1 MKNAKRSITVKVLI
15 GYLLVAALAAVAVL
29 FIYTQVVKFSTLTKS
44 NSLNDQKLLL
54 VSKIAADLYET
65 ENTGR
70 QFIQSGDR
78 IDLNRYSAHIDSIE
92 IKIDS
97 LSKTYTDRVMKA
109 ELDSITTLLSKK
121 SKNLEEL
128 LKLRSQD
135 GNTSYYAQVIKELQK
150 MDPSFGESDYDK
162 RFSNLEPHQRRVLVQ
177 LLEFSKDKD
186 PEQLS
191 SISSDSLLVSVKK
204 VLSELEQE
212 NQKFRDIIN
221 KKENE
226 LLDNDI
232 VLNEQL
238 RKLLTAIEL
247 EERQISLSRVEN
259 SQILL
264 AQVSRIIIMGGIAS
278 ILIILLFLF
287 LIIRDVSKGQRYR
300 VKLEEAKLFTEAL
313 MQRREQFINTITHD
327 LRSPLNTVIGYTEL
341 MKKSGLNTKQ
351 EHYLGHLKKSSEFIL
366 HLVNDLLDLSKLEA
380 GKMGIEKLP
389 FNPKNLL
396 EETLYNTI
404 PENDKKGLKLS
415 VIAPEDTD
423 CTVLSDPFRL
433 KQILSNLIT
442 NAYKFTETGGI
453 TASISMKREIEDIY
467 ILTISIKDTGIGI
480 SKLKQEEIFEEFSQ
494 EHNQI
499 EKKFGGTG
507 LGLAIAK
514 KIADLLKGSVKL
526 KSETGKGSEFTVHIP
541 VVKLTEKVEIPHETE
556 ITDFDLSGKN
566 ILVVDDE
573 ASQLA
578 LARELIKSVGM
589 NCDTASN
596 GEEAFTKLE
605 HKTYHL
611 IVTDIQMPKM
621 DGFNFMKAIKNDDN
635 FSKIPVIA
643 VSGRTNVTASTYL
656 KAGFSGNLLKPY
668 RPGDLLLKIGEILK
682 VNLENNTH
690 HARTYASNSK
700 GYSLD
705 EILLFAG
712 ADQKALDTIL
722 NAFINSNKI
731 NLKEI
736 GYAQTRNDIERAAQ
750 IAHRMLPMFRQL
762 KAGKIIS
769 KLEQLEDKEYGIL
782 PEDEISCLLQEIEVL
797 LTDLQKEIK
806 A

>member
-1 MKNAKRSITVKVLI
+1 M
-15 GYLLVAALAAVAVL
+15 
-29 FIYTQVVKFSTLTKS
+29 
-44 NSLNDQKLLL
+44 
-54 VSKIAADLYET
+54 
-65 ENTGR
+65 
-70 QFIQSGDR
+70 
-78 IDLNRYSAHIDSIE
+78 
-92 IKIDS
+92 
-97 LSKTYTDRVMKA
+97 
-109 ELDSITTLLSKK
+109 
-121 SKNLEEL
+121 
-128 LKLRSQD
+128 
-135 GNTSYYAQVIKELQK
+135 
-150 MDPSFGESDYDK
+150 
-162 RFSNLEPHQRRVLVQ
+162 
-177 LLEFSKDKD
+177 
-186 PEQLS
+186 
-191 SISSDSLLVSVKK
+191 
-204 VLSELEQE
+204 
-212 NQKFRDIIN
+212 
-221 KKENE
+221 
-226 LLDNDI
+226 
-232 VLNEQL
+232 
-238 RKLLTAIEL
+238 
-247 EERQISLSRVEN
+247 
-259 SQILL
+259 
-264 AQVSRIIIMGGIAS
+264 
-278 ILIILLFLF
+278 
-287 LIIRDVSKGQRYR
+287 
-300 VKLEEAKLFTEAL
+300 
-313 MQRREQFINTITHD
+313 
-327 LRSPLNTVIGYTEL
+327 
-341 MKKSGLNTKQ
+341 
-351 EHYLGHLKKSSEFIL
+351 
-366 HLVNDLLDLSKLEA
+366 
-380 GKMGIEKLP
+380 
-389 FNPKNLL
+389 
-396 EETLYNTI
+396 
-404 PENDKKGLKLS
+404 
-415 VIAPEDTD
+415 
-423 CTVLSDPFRL
+423 
-433 KQILSNLIT
+433 
-442 NAYKFTETGGI
+442 
-453 TASISMKREIEDIY
+453 
-467 ILTISIKDTGIGI
+467 
-480 SKLKQEEIFEEFSQ
+480 
-494 EHNQI
+494 
-499 EKKFGGTG
+499 
-507 LGLAIAK
+507 
-514 KIADLLKGSVKL
+514 
-526 KSETGKGSEFTVHIP
+526 HIP

-621 DGFNFMKAIKNDDN
+621 DGFNFMKAIKNHDN

-690 HARTYASNSK
+690 HARTYASNLK